1 MKKLAEMLVRN
12 FGARYTELMDI
23 KVETGDDEE
32 IFKWF
37 LASVL
42 FGAPIRAETAIK
54 TYKCF
59 KMRGVLSP
67 SKILETG
74 WDGLVEILDEGG
86 YTRYDFKT
94 ATKLL
99 EIAKNL
105 QERYGGSLNS
115 LHEKAS
121 DSRDLEER
129 IKNLAKGIGDAT
141 VSIFLRE
148 LREIWAKADPKP
160 TSLVILSAKNLG
172 IIRSDNPDAALR
184 ELKTFWEKNAV
195 KGYGFANFE
204 TALLRVGKDY
214 CRKGRCEACP
224 FRVYCIKSSR
234 DA

>member
-1 MKKLAEMLVRN
+1 MKKLAEILVEN
-12 FGARYTELMDI
+12 FGVRYTDLMNI
-23 KVETGDDEE
+23 KVETGNEKE

-59 KMRGVLSP
+59 EARGILSP

-74 WDGLVEILDEGG
+74 WEGLVKVLDEGG

-99 EIAKNL
+99 EIAENL
-105 QERYGGSLNS
+105 REKYRGSLNC
-115 LHEKAS
+115 LHKEAAG
-121 DSRDLEER
+121 SRDLEGK

-148 LREIWAKADPKP
+148 LRGVWEKADPKP

-172 IIRSDNPDAALR
+172 IIKSDEPEVALH
-184 ELKTFWEKNAV
+184 ELKAFWEKDAV
-195 KGYGFANFE
+195 EGYCFANFE

-214 CRKGRCEACP
+214 CRKRKCSQCLL
-224 FRVYCIKSSR
+224 RVYCLKSSR
-234 DA
+234 QA

>member
-1 MKKLAEMLVRN
+1 MKKLARMLVEN
-12 FGARYTELMDI
+12 FGARYTDLMGI
-23 KVETGDDEE
+23 RVKTGDDRE

-42 FGAPIRAETAIK
+42 FGAPIRTETAIK

-59 KMRGVLSP
+59 EERGVLSF

-99 EIAKNL
+99 EIAKSL
-105 QERYGGSLNS
+105 QEKYNGSLNF
-115 LHEKAS
+115 LHKKAVN
-121 DSRDLEER
+121 SRDLEER

-148 LREIWAKADPKP
+148 LRTVWAKADPKP

-172 IIRSDNPDAALR
+172 IVKSDNPDVALQ
-184 ELKTFWEKNAV
+184 ELKVFWEKNAV
-195 KGYGFANFE
+195 KGYCFANFE
-204 TALLRVGKDY
+204 TALLKVGKNY
-214 CRKGRCEACP
+214 CRKEKCDVCP
-224 FRVYCIKSSR
+224 FRVYCLKFSKQ
-234 DA
+234 A